1 MRLTGPGNPG
11 PDLRNFDHRAP
22 FHFVTWRPI
31 GTRGHGGHPDR
42 PRGRGRKRPAIYLAC
57 LADVRRRLAVIASHS
72 DSNRMTIPSRAC
84 SPPIHLLLSP
94 AAASA
99 V

>member
-1 MRLTGPGNPG
+1 MSGIFGDGPVEIIDPRVCLFWVLTGECPGLVVRSLSPG
-11 PDLRNFDHRAP
+11 YHVVGA
-22 FHFVTWRPI
+22 
-31 GTRGHGGHPDR
+31 GGRLSYPA
-42 PRGRGRKRPAIYLAC
+42 RPAA
-57 LADVRRRLAVIASHS
+57 VRRRLAVIASHS
-72 DSNRMTIPSRAC
+72 DSSRMTIPSRAC